1 MEDALEPVSLV
12 EVSPRDGLQ
21 NEARTL
27 STEAKTELVVDLVR
41 AGARRLEVTSF
52 VSPRAVPQLA
62 DADELM
68 ARLSGLELEASMIG
82 LVLNQRGA
90 ERACAHRRID
100 EVNFVVP
107 CTDAFGR
114 ANQQATT
121 AEAVAAIPEM
131 ARTVHDAGKSFSVTL
146 AVAFGCPY
154 EGRVP
159 HERFIAVLNDIA
171 ATDLDELALADTL
184 GCAVPGEVASRFEA
198 ASSVTDRPLRAHFHD
213 TRRTGLANVWA
224 AYGVGVRR
232 FDASTGGV
240 GGCPF
245 APGAAG
251 NVATEDVAWMLEQSA
266 ISTGVN
272 ANEFAGIGR
281 RLCAVLGSETRSG
294 IGRSGF
300 FPPVAEERAPVSLMA
315 RGG

>member
-1 MEDALEPVSLV
+1 MEGALAPVSLV

-21 NEARTL
+21 NEARFL
-27 STEAKTELVVDLVR
+27 SMEAKAELVVDLVR
-41 AGARRLEVTSF
+41 AGAQRLEVTSF

-68 ARLSGLELEASMIG
+68 ARVSDLKLETSMIA

-90 ERACAHRRID
+90 ERAIAHPRID

-107 CTDAFGR
+107 CTDAFGK
-114 ANQQATT
+114 ANQHVTT
-121 AEAVAAIPEM
+121 GEAVAAIPEM

-159 HERFIAVLNDIA
+159 HERFTAVLNAVA
-171 ATDLDELALADTL
+171 ATELDELAIADTL
-184 GCAVPGEVASRFEA
+184 GCAVPSQVASRFA
-198 ASSVTDRPLRAHFHD
+198 QARSVTNRPLRAHFHD

-224 AYGVGVRR
+224 AYDVGVRR
-232 FDASTGGV
+232 FDTSAGGV

-251 NVATEDVAWMLEQSA
+251 NVATEDVAWMFELSDVSA
-266 ISTGVN
+266 GVD
-272 ANEFAGIGR
+272 ASDFADIGR
-281 RLCAVLGSETRSG
+281 RLCAALDSDPRSG
-294 IGRSGF
+294 IGRSGI
-300 FPPVAEERAPVSLMA
+300 FPSLAPERAPVGGMA